1 MCLST
6 STQVPSSSLGHACSV
21 CPHQWEIESG
31 ETYRIDLPDEPQFSL
46 IGGIDRWLLD
56 EYQPWSHF
64 ELSSQLNYHD
74 DTVVNDHNLSEEVR
88 EFGLPFEEYNVWPDL
103 PNNLLQPFLESRSM
117 IAVEQKDEI
126 SEEAALKDPST
137 LTGKLTRYL
146 RQNREYTPQALTVR
160 FELAEALIEIGKYYE
175 AEDHC
180 RDLIAID
187 SQESVAALLG
197 TIFARTGRL
206 EDRLEESTKWLF
218 IALANFILDCT
229 NYSLQQNERLFRRIY
244 YLFAELIWLS
254 EQDWD
259 PLTKTLKEMMGTL
272 KDLRS
277 DEDIHRA
284 CPELFIHG
292 FHFAHNCIA
301 LNFVYPA
308 KYLYQHLLEPS
319 SFYLNARHASE
330 KAKAHQMYGLLL
342 SGEKNWSSSAEQ
354 LLLTCESTI
363 ESGSYTHQYAAFLTI
378 TFNNLRPHL
387 PSENDRPGSTVKTI
401 EAKLD
406 YMKNQISVSD
416 NGFSVLPVENYLQSN
431 LPGLRGAILLADMS
445 LQAQLTLPVR
455 SIVSSQGRTDS
466 NSALSRGGKVSDDV
480 RVSKKSVSSGP
491 MSSDMSGDGS
501 HENGQT
507 WPSSEWDEYADI
519 KGICDKMSKT
529 S

>member
-1 MCLST
+1 LS
-6 STQVPSSSLGHACSV
+6 
-21 CPHQWEIESG
+21 
-31 ETYRIDLPDEPQFSL
+31 R
-46 IGGIDRWLLD
+46 
-56 EYQPWSHF
+56 
-64 ELSSQLNYHD
+64 QLNYHD

-88 EFGLPFEEYNVWPDL
+88 EFGLPSEEYDVWPDL
-103 PNNLLQPFLESRSM
+103 PTNVLQPFLESRS
-117 IAVEQKDEI
+117 IIVVEQEDKV

-137 LTGKLTRYL
+137 LAGKLTRYL

-160 FELAEALIEIGKYYE
+160 FELAEALIEIGKYDE

-197 TIFARTGRL
+197 TIFARTG
-206 EDRLEESTKWLF
+206 RLEESTKWLF

-254 EQDWD
+254 QRDWD
-259 PLTKTLKEMMGTL
+259 SLTKTLKEMMVTL

-284 CPELFIHG
+284 CPELFIHA
-292 FHFAHNCIA
+292 FHFAHNCTV
-301 LNFVYPA
+301 LNFVCPA

-319 SFYLNARHASE
+319 SFYLNGRYASE

-342 SGEKNWSSSAEQ
+342 SGEENWSSSAEQ

-363 ESGSYTHQYAAFLTI
+363 ESGSYTHQHAAFLTI
-378 TFNNLRPHL
+378 TLNNLRPHL

-401 EAKLD
+401 ETKLD

-431 LPGLRGAILLADMS
+431 LPGLRGAIFLADMS

-455 SIVSSQGRTDS
+455 SIVPSQGRTDS
-466 NSALSRGGKVSDDV
+466 NSTLSRRGTVSDDV
-480 RVSKKSVSSGP
+480 RVSKKSASSGP
-491 MSSDMSGDGS
+491 MSSDISGDGS

-507 WPSSEWDEYADI
+507 WPTSEWDEYADI

>member
-6 STQVPSSSLGHACSV
+6 STQVLSSSLGHACSV
-21 CPHQWEIESG
+21 CSHQWEIEPG
-31 ETYRIDLPDEPQFSL
+31 ETYRIYLPDEPRFSL

-56 EYQPWSHF
+56 EHQPWSHF
-64 ELSSQLNYHD
+64 ELSHQLNYHD
-74 DTVVNDHNLSEEVR
+74 DTVVNDHNLSEEFG
-88 EFGLPFEEYNVWPDL
+88 EFGLPSEEYDAWPDL
-103 PNNLLQPFLESRSM
+103 PNNVPQPFLESRS
-117 IAVEQKDEI
+117 IIVVEQEN
-126 SEEAALKDPST
+126 KDPST
-137 LTGKLTRYL
+137 LAGKLTRYL

-160 FELAEALIEIGKYYE
+160 FELAEALIEIGKYDE

-180 RDLIAID
+180 RGLIAID

-206 EDRLEESTKWLF
+206 EKSTKWLF
-218 IALANFILDCT
+218 IALTHFILDCT
-229 NYSLQQNERLFRRIY
+229 NYSLQENDRFFGRIY

-259 PLTKTLKEMMGTL
+259 SLTRTLKEMMLTL
-272 KDLRS
+272 KALRS

-292 FHFAHNCIA
+292 LHLAHSCTV

-308 KYLYQHLLEPS
+308 KYLYQHLLQPS
-319 SFYLNARHASE
+319 SFYLNGRHASE
-330 KAKAHQMYGLLL
+330 KAKAHQIYGLLL
-342 SGEKNWSSSAEQ
+342 SGEENWSSSAEQ

-363 ESGSYTHQYAAFLTI
+363 ESGSYTHQHAAFLTI
-378 TFNNLRPHL
+378 TFNNLRLHL

-401 EAKLD
+401 ETKLD

-416 NGFSVLPVENYLQSN
+416 NGLSVLPVENYLQSN
-431 LPGLRGAILLADMS
+431 LPGLRCAILPADLS

-455 SIVSSQGRTDS
+455 SIVPSQGRTVS
-466 NSALSRGGKVSDDV
+466 NSTLSRSGTVSDNV
-480 RVSKKSVSSGP
+480 RVSKKSASSGP

-507 WPSSEWDEYADI
+507 WPTSEWDEYADI